1 MLKRNRIRS
10 IGFFFLLSCLLW
22 VGAAQ
27 AQVATPIAIGENR
40 TGEIGQPGAV
50 AEFALLTP
58 SAVAANI
65 QVLAISQGL
74 APAFE
79 VIAPPGIIIASDPN
93 LTGGGV
99 ASAAINLSP
108 GSYLIRVRS
117 AANSTGQF
125 LISVQGG
132 TPLTPPQ
139 PLLLGQSVSGQVSA
153 QASRQAYSFRGQ
165 IGEILLLT
173 VEGPRLA
180 PGPVVTLKDADT
192 GDTLAINSGRL
203 IGIRHRLPPEVAN
216 YLLEITHSGGPQAEG
231 YTVCLETESPTARC
245 AAPTP
250 TLAAQVPTAV
260 APTAVAPTPVPTQ
273 PVQIPPT
280 GPCSVASL
288 TGSSVNVRSGPGL
301 NFGILT
307 VLGPTT
313 IAPVIGRLPD
323 NSWYQINLNG
333 QIGWVSITVVRVGGN
348 CAGVAIVQP
357 PTPIPPTAT
366 FIAVPTA
373 TPTATLTATLT
384 AMPTATATPTVTPP
398 LPMPTLNFSL
408 PPVYGSVALNTGFI
422 PDPYTINV
430 ISGGPVNVSYLGG
443 GCVGFATSQPTFSVD
458 YTSGGFPLLRFYF
471 IGNGDTTM
479 IVNAP
484 NGAYYCNDD
493 SFGTLNPSLDFNSPA
508 SGRYD
513 IWIGSFAEGASI
525 NGTLYVTEV
534 STNHP

>member
-1 MLKRNRIRS
+1 MLRHSRIRS
-10 IGFFFLLSCLLW
+10 IIVFVLLSCLLW
-22 VGAAQ
+22 VGVAQ

-50 AEFALLTP
+50 AEFSLLTP
-58 SAVAANI
+58 SAVAANV

-79 VIAPPGIIIASDPN
+79 VVAPPGIIIASDPN
-93 LTGGGV
+93 VSGSGIS
-99 ASAAINLSP
+99 SAAVNLSP

-117 AANSTGQF
+117 AVNSTGQF

-132 TPLTPPQ
+132 APLAPPQ
-139 PLLLGQSVSGQVSA
+139 PLLLGQTVSGQVSA

-173 VEGPRLA
+173 VDGPRLA

-203 IGIRHRLPPEVAN
+203 IGIRHRLPDEVAN
-216 YLLEITHSGGPQAEG
+216 YLLEIAHSGGPQTEG
-231 YTVCLETESPTARC
+231 YTICLETESPAARC
-245 AAPTP
+245 AAPIP

-260 APTAVAPTPVPTQ
+260 PPTAVVPTQ
-273 PVQIPPT
+273 PVQIPPA

-333 QIGWVSITVVRVGGN
+333 QIGWVSLAVVRVGGN

-357 PTPIPPTAT
+357 PTPIPLTAT
-366 FIAVPTA
+366 LATVPTA
-373 TPTATLTATLT
+373 TLIATPTDT
-384 AMPTATATPTVTPP
+384 PTATPTVTPPP

-408 PPVYGSVALNTGFI
+408 PPIYGSVALSSGFVS
-422 PDPYTINV
+422 DPYSVNV
-430 ISGGPVNVSYLGG
+430 ASGGPVNVSYLGG
-443 GCVGFATSQPTFSVD
+443 GCTGFATSQPTFSVN
-458 YTSGGFPLLRFYF
+458 YTTGGFTLLRFYF
-471 IGNGDTTM
+471 IGAGDTSM
-479 IVNAP
+479 VVNAP
-484 NGAYYCNDD
+484 NGAYFCNDD
-493 SFGTLNPSLDFNSPA
+493 SFGTLNPTLDFNSPA

-513 IWIGSFAEGASI
+513 IWIGSFFEGDSI
-525 NGTLYVTEV
+525 NGTLYVTEI
-534 STNHP
+534 SANHP

>member
-1 MLKRNRIRS
+1 MFKGNRIRS
-10 IGFFFLLSCLLW
+10 ISIFVLLSCLLW
-22 VGAAQ
+22 VGVAQ

-50 AEFALLTP
+50 AEFSLLTP

-93 LTGGGV
+93 MTGGGI
-99 ASAAINLSP
+99 ASAAVTLSP

-132 TPLTPPQ
+132 APLAPPQ
-139 PLLLGQSVSGQVSA
+139 PLLLGQPVSGQVSA
-153 QASRQAYSFRGQ
+153 QATRQAYSFRGQ
-165 IGEILLLT
+165 LGEILLLT

-180 PGPVVTLKDADT
+180 PGPVIALKDADT

-203 IGIRHRLPPEVAN
+203 IGIRHRLPDEVAN

-260 APTAVAPTPVPTQ
+260 PPTAVPTQ
-273 PVQIPPT
+273 PIQIPPT

-323 NSWYQINLNG
+323 NSWYQVNLNG
-333 QIGWVSITVVRVGGN
+333 QIGWVSLAVVRVGGN
-348 CAGVAIVQP
+348 CAGIAIVQP

-366 FIAVPTA
+366 LPAA
-373 TPTATLTATLT
+373 PTATLTATLT
-384 AMPTATATPTVTPP
+384 AMPTATPTLTPP
-398 LPMPTLNFSL
+398 VPVPTLNFSL
-408 PPVYGSVALNTGFI
+408 PPIYGSVVLNSGFV
-422 PDPYTINV
+422 PDPYTV
-430 ISGGPVNVSYLGG
+430 AVVSGGPVNVSYLGG
-443 GCVGFATSQPTFSVD
+443 GCTGFATSQPTFSVD
-458 YTSGGFPLLRFYF
+458 YTAGGFPLLRFYF
-471 IGNGDTTM
+471 IGGGDTTM
-479 IVNAP
+479 IINAP
-484 NGAYYCNDD
+484 NGAYFCNDD
-493 SFGTLNPSLDFNSPA
+493 SFGTLNPTLDFNSPA

-513 IWIGSFAEGASI
+513 IWIGSFVEGASI
-525 NGTLYVTEV
+525 NGTLHVTVV
-534 STNHP
+534 SSNHP